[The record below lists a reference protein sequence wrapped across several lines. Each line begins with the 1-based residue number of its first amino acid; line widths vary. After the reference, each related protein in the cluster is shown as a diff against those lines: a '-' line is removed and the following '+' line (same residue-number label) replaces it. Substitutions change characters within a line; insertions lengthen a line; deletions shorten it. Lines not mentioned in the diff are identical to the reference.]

1 MNNRI
6 LTKIVTLCLCM
17 SVLVSAEKSKDQLIK
32 GNKALAD
39 TREQM
44 INNNSQEK
52 MKLEGITNDL
62 KVVDARAKKVAD
74 KKEAAYKKI
83 VASEIKEAAYRSA
96 KKAALQKDVAFKN
109 TKKAAR
115 EKVVAYKK
123 AKKDATY
130 RNAKKAAFQKEVAFK
145 KS

>member
-17 SVLVSAEKSKDQLIK
+17 SVLVSGEKSKDQLIK

-44 INNNSQEK
+44 INDNSQEK

-62 KVVDARAKKVAD
+62 KVVDV
-74 KKEAAYKKI
+74 
-83 VASEIKEAAYRSA
+83 
-96 KKAALQKDVAFKN
+96 
-109 TKKAAR
+109 
-115 EKVVAYKK
+115 K
-123 AKKDATY
+123 AKK
-130 RNAKKAAFQKEVAFK
+130 
-145 KS
+145 SS

>member
-44 INNNSQEK
+44 INDNSQEK

-62 KVVDARAKKVAD
+62 KVVDVK
-74 KKEAAYKKI
+74 
-83 VASEIKEAAYRSA
+83 A
-96 KKAALQKDVAFKN
+96 KKAADRKPFVIGGGQI
-109 TKKAAR
+109 
-115 EKVVAYKK
+115 YKLALK
-123 AKKDATY
+123 SDLIDRIYLTRIHQHYDGDTY
-130 RNAKKAAFQKEVAFK
+130 FPELGQEWKLVNLG
-145 KS
+145 